1 MILGGKLFSFK
12 ELRITIR
19 IKDNEILISM
29 NFNLFIRLFK
39 KKVIIPLFITL
50 NINFLGGIFVVVVT
64 DHKH

>member
-39 KKVIIPLFITL
+39 KKVIISLL
-50 NINFLGGIFVVVVT
+50 L
-64 DHKH
+64 